1 MLEQGLLAPLAPGLP
16 AIGALREV
24 VVEKVTDIF
33 FVRCKCTFENFKVG
47 IRDAL
52 VAVVFLERL
61 FGYDLLEDGITG
73 LFFISLIVAV
83 QFYKPK
89 LP

>member
-16 AIGALREV
+16 AIGTLREV
-24 VVEKVTDIF
+24 VEEKVTDIF
-33 FVRCKCTFENFKVG
+33 LVRKESTFENFKIG

-52 VAVVFLERL
+52 VAQVFLERL
-61 FGYDLLEDGITG
+61 FGDDLLEHGITG
-73 LFFISLIVAV
+73 LFFIFLIASM
-83 QFYKPK
+83 QLYKPK